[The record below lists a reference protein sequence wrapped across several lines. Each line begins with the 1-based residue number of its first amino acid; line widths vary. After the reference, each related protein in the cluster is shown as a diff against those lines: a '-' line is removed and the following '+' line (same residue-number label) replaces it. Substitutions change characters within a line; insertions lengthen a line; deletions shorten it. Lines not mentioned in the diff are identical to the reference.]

1 MKTIKRRVLVVVFM
15 LGTLFNYANNEK
27 EFNKTV
33 DAKKVKVVFK
43 DVKKGQL
50 LSVKDKNG
58 FQLHSETVSSQG
70 ELTKFFDL
78 SSLNNGVYTIELN
91 KEFEVIIK
99 SLLVNDNNVS
109 FIKGSEKIIFK
120 PVIRNIEN
128 LVLVSKMNFDK
139 KPVKIALFYNDEI
152 IYSETLKGE
161 LMLKRV
167 YRLDKEL
174 KGDYKVIVYCDD
186 ESYSNEFKI

>member
-15 LGTLFNYANNEK
+15 LGTLFNYANNDK

-33 DAKKVKVVFK
+33 GAKKVKVVFK

-50 LSVKDKNG
+50 LSVNDKNG

-70 ELTKFFDL
+70 ELIKFFDL
-78 SSLNNGVYTIELN
+78 SPLNNGVYTIELN
-91 KEFEVIIK
+91 KEFKVVIK
-99 SLLVNDNNVS
+99 SLLVKNNNVS
-109 FIKGSEKIIFK
+109 FIKDSEKIIFK
-120 PVIRNIEN
+120 PVIRNKEN
-128 LVLVSKMNFDK
+128 LVLISKVNFDK
-139 KPVKIALFYNDEI
+139 KPVQITLLYNDEV

-174 KGDYKVIVYCDD
+174 KGEYKVIVYCDD

>member
-99 SLLVNDNNVS
+99 SLLVKDNNVS
-109 FIKGSEKIIFK
+109 FIKDSEKIIFK

>member
-33 DAKKVKVVFK
+33 DAKKVKVGFK

-70 ELTKFFDL
+70 ELIKFFDL
-78 SSLNNGVYTIELN
+78 STLNNGVYTIELN
-91 KEFEVIIK
+91 KEFKIVIK
-99 SLLVNDNNVS
+99 SLLIKDNNVS
-109 FIKGSEKIIFK
+109 FIKDSEKIIFK
-120 PVIRNIEN
+120 PVIRNKEN
-128 LVLVSKMNFDK
+128 LVLISKVNFDK
-139 KPVKIALFYNDEI
+139 KPVKITLFYNDEV

-174 KGDYKVIVYCDD
+174 RGNYTVIVYCDD
-186 ESYSNEFKI
+186 ESYGNEFKI

>member
-91 KEFEVIIK
+91 KEFEVIIT

>member
-27 EFNKTV
+27 EFNKTI

-70 ELTKFFDL
+70 ELIKFFDL
-78 SSLNNGVYTIELN
+78 STLNNGVYTIELN
-91 KEFEVIIK
+91 KEFKIVIK
-99 SLLVNDNNVS
+99 SLLIKDNNVS
-109 FIKGSEKIIFK
+109 FIKDSEKIIFK
-120 PVIRNIEN
+120 PVIRNKEN
-128 LVLVSKMNFDK
+128 LVLISKVNFDK
-139 KPVKIALFYNDEI
+139 KPVKITLFYNDEV
-152 IYSETLKGE
+152 IYSETLKDE

-174 KGDYKVIVYCDD
+174 RGNYTVIVYCDD

>member
-70 ELTKFFDL
+70 ELIKFFDL
-78 SSLNNGVYTIELN
+78 STLNNGVYTIELN
-91 KEFEVIIK
+91 KEFKIVIK
-99 SLLVNDNNVS
+99 SLLIKDNNVS
-109 FIKGSEKIIFK
+109 FIKDSEKIIFK
-120 PVIRNIEN
+120 PVIRNKEN
-128 LVLVSKMNFDK
+128 LVLISKVNFDK
-139 KPVKIALFYNDEI
+139 KPVKITLFYNDEV

-174 KGDYKVIVYCDD
+174 RGNYTVIVYCDD

>member
-27 EFNKTV
+27 EFNKTI

-70 ELTKFFDL
+70 ELIKFFDL

-91 KEFEVIIK
+91 KEFKIVIK
-99 SLLVNDNNVS
+99 SLLIKDNNVS
-109 FIKGSEKIIFK
+109 FIKNSEKIIFK
-120 PVIRNIEN
+120 PVIRNKEN
-128 LVLVSKMNFDK
+128 LVLISKVNFDK
-139 KPVKIALFYNDEI
+139 KPVQITLFYNDKV
-152 IYSETLKGE
+152 IYSETLKDE

-174 KGDYKVIVYCDD
+174 KGKYTVIVYCDN

>member
-43 DVKKGQL
+43 DVAKGQL

-70 ELTKFFDL
+70 ELIKFFDL
-78 SSLNNGVYTIELN
+78 STLNNGVYTIELN
-91 KEFEVIIK
+91 KEFKIVIK
-99 SLLVNDNNVS
+99 SLLIKDNNVS
-109 FIKGSEKIIFK
+109 FIKDSEKIIFK
-120 PVIRNIEN
+120 PVIRNKEN
-128 LVLVSKMNFDK
+128 LVLISKVNFDK
-139 KPVKIALFYNDEI
+139 KPVKITLFYNDEV
-152 IYSETLKGE
+152 IYSETLKDE

-174 KGDYKVIVYCDD
+174 RGNYTVIVYCDD

>member
-27 EFNKTV
+27 EFNKTI

-58 FQLHSETVSSQG
+58 FQLYSETVSSQG
-70 ELTKFFDL
+70 ELIKFFDL
-78 SSLNNGVYTIELN
+78 STLNNGVYTIELN
-91 KEFEVIIK
+91 KEFKIVIK
-99 SLLVNDNNVS
+99 SLLIKDNNVS
-109 FIKGSEKIIFK
+109 FIKDSEKIIFK
-120 PVIRNIEN
+120 PVIRNKEN
-128 LVLVSKMNFDK
+128 LVLISKVNFDK
-139 KPVKIALFYNDEI
+139 KPVKITLFYNDEV
-152 IYSETLKGE
+152 IYSETLKDE

-174 KGDYKVIVYCDD
+174 RGNYTVIVYCDD

>member
-15 LGTLFNYANNEK
+15 LGTLFNYANNDK

-33 DAKKVKVVFK
+33 GAKKVKVVFK

-50 LSVKDKNG
+50 LSVNDKNG
-58 FQLHSETVSSQG
+58 FQFHSETVSSQG
-70 ELTKFFDL
+70 ELIKFFDL
-78 SSLNNGVYTIELN
+78 SPLNNGVYTIELN
-91 KEFEVIIK
+91 KEFKVVIK
-99 SLLVNDNNVS
+99 SLLVKNNNVS
-109 FIKGSEKIIFK
+109 FIKDSEKIIFK
-120 PVIRNIEN
+120 PVIRNKEN
-128 LVLVSKMNFDK
+128 LVLISKVNFDK
-139 KPVKIALFYNDEI
+139 KPVQITLLYNDEV

-174 KGDYKVIVYCDD
+174 KGEYKVIVYCDD

>member
-27 EFNKTV
+27 EFNKTI

-58 FQLHSETVSSQG
+58 FKLHSETVSSQG
-70 ELTKFFDL
+70 ELIKFFDL
-78 SSLNNGVYTIELN
+78 STLNNGVYTIELN
-91 KEFEVIIK
+91 KEFKVVIK
-99 SLLVNDNNVS
+99 SLLVKNNNVS
-109 FIKGSEKIIFK
+109 FIKDSEKIIFK
-120 PVIRNIEN
+120 PVIRNKEN
-128 LVLVSKMNFDK
+128 LVLISKVNFDK
-139 KPVKIALFYNDEI
+139 KPVKITLFYNDEV

-174 KGDYKVIVYCDD
+174 RGNYTVIVYCDD

>member
-15 LGTLFNYANNEK
+15 LGTLFNYANNETA
-27 EFNKTV
+27 FNKTV

-50 LSVKDKNG
+50 LTIKDKDG

-70 ELTKFFDL
+70 ELIKFFDL
-78 SSLNNGVYTIELN
+78 SSLSNGVYTIELK
-91 KEFEVIIK
+91 KEFVITIK
-99 SLLVNDNNVS
+99 SLLVKDNNVS
-109 FIKGSEKIIFK
+109 FIKDSEKIIFK
-120 PVIRNIEN
+120 PVIRTEEN

-139 KPVKIALFYNDEI
+139 KPVKIALFYNDEV

-174 KGDYKVIVYCDD
+174 KGDYKVLVYCDN
-186 ESYSNEFKI
+186 EIYSNEFKI

>member
-27 EFNKTV
+27 EFNKTI

-70 ELTKFFDL
+70 ELIKFFDL
-78 SSLNNGVYTIELN
+78 SPLNNGVYTIELH
-91 KEFEVIIK
+91 KEFKIVIK
-99 SLLVNDNNVS
+99 SLLIKDNNVS
-109 FIKGSEKIIFK
+109 FIKDSEKIIFK
-120 PVIRNIEN
+120 PVIRNKEN
-128 LVLVSKMNFDK
+128 LVLISKVNFDK
-139 KPVKIALFYNDEI
+139 KPVKITLFYNDEV
-152 IYSETLKGE
+152 IYSETLKDE

-174 KGDYKVIVYCDD
+174 RGNYIVIVYCDD

>member
-27 EFNKTV
+27 EFNKTI

-70 ELTKFFDL
+70 ELIKFFDL
-78 SSLNNGVYTIELN
+78 STLNNGVYTIELN
-91 KEFEVIIK
+91 KEFKVVIK
-99 SLLVNDNNVS
+99 SLLVKNNNVS
-109 FIKGSEKIIFK
+109 FIKDSEKIIFK
-120 PVIRNIEN
+120 PVIRNKEN
-128 LVLVSKMNFDK
+128 LVLISKVNFDK
-139 KPVKIALFYNDEI
+139 KPVKITLFYNDEV

-174 KGDYKVIVYCDD
+174 RGNYTVIVYCDD

>member
-70 ELTKFFDL
+70 ELIKFFDL
-78 SSLNNGVYTIELN
+78 STLNNGVYTIELN
-91 KEFEVIIK
+91 KEFKVVIK
-99 SLLVNDNNVS
+99 SLLVKNNNVS
-109 FIKGSEKIIFK
+109 FIKDSEKIIFK
-120 PVIRNIEN
+120 PVIRNKEN
-128 LVLVSKMNFDK
+128 LVLISKVNFDK
-139 KPVKIALFYNDEI
+139 KPVKITLFYNDEV

-174 KGDYKVIVYCDD
+174 RGNYTVIVYCDD

>member
-27 EFNKTV
+27 EFNKTI

-58 FQLHSETVSSQG
+58 FQLYSETVSSQG
-70 ELTKFFDL
+70 ELIKFFDL
-78 SSLNNGVYTIELN
+78 STLNNGVYTIELN
-91 KEFEVIIK
+91 KEFKIVIK
-99 SLLVNDNNVS
+99 SLLIKDNNVS
-109 FIKGSEKIIFK
+109 FIKDSEKIIFK
-120 PVIRNIEN
+120 PVIRNKEN
-128 LVLVSKMNFDK
+128 LVLISKVNFDK
-139 KPVKIALFYNDEI
+139 KPLKITLFYNDEV

-174 KGDYKVIVYCDD
+174 RGNYTVIVYCDD

>member
-27 EFNKTV
+27 EFNKTI

-58 FQLHSETVSSQG
+58 LQLHSETVSSQG
-70 ELTKFFDL
+70 ELIKFFDL
-78 SSLNNGVYTIELN
+78 STLNNGVYTIELN
-91 KEFEVIIK
+91 KEFKIVIK
-99 SLLVNDNNVS
+99 SLLIKDNNVS
-109 FIKGSEKIIFK
+109 FIKDSEKIIFK
-120 PVIRNIEN
+120 PVIRNKEN
-128 LVLVSKMNFDK
+128 LVLISKVNFDK
-139 KPVKIALFYNDEI
+139 KPVKITLFYNDEV
-152 IYSETLKGE
+152 IYSETLKDE

-174 KGDYKVIVYCDD
+174 RGNYTVIVYCDD

>member
-27 EFNKTV
+27 EFNKTI
-33 DAKKVKVVFK
+33 DAKKVKGVFK

-70 ELTKFFDL
+70 ELIKFFDL
-78 SSLNNGVYTIELN
+78 STLNNGVYTIELN
-91 KEFEVIIK
+91 KEFKVVIK
-99 SLLVNDNNVS
+99 SLLVKNNNVS
-109 FIKGSEKIIFK
+109 FIKDSEKIIFK
-120 PVIRNIEN
+120 PVIRNKEN
-128 LVLVSKMNFDK
+128 LVLISKVNFDK
-139 KPVKIALFYNDEI
+139 KPVKITLFYNDEV

-174 KGDYKVIVYCDD
+174 RGNYTVIVYCDD